1 MHLSLTLYACA
12 SVSHTASGSQSLTL
26 YASVSQVETKTES
39 SVHVETVDMSVYV
52 TKNEMATQ
60 MAGKHPTDRN

>member
-1 MHLSLTLYACA
+1 MHLSLTLYA